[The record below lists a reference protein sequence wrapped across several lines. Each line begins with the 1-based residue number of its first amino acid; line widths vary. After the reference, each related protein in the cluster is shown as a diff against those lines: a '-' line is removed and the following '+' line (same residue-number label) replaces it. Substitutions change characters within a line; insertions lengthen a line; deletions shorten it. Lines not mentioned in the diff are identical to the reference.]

1 MTVGITNGNAYGIYI
16 ISASLTPVAIATI
29 TTAEQSFT
37 VTGLKVGDFVEV
49 NPPSVTAGAGLAGAR
64 VSAAD
69 TLTVTYVNPS
79 AGSKTPPAGTYII
92 KVTRPES
99 QVAATKIGD

>member
-1 MTVGITNGNAYGIYI
+1 MSSGITNGNMFGSYI

-37 VTGLKVGDFVEV
+37 VAGLKVGDHVDV

-64 VSAAD
+64 VSAID
-69 TLTVTYVNPS
+69 TLTLTYVNPS

-92 KVTRPES
+92 KVSRPEGG
-99 QVAATKIGD
+99 VAATKISD